1 MDERQQEVSEEGSR
15 GDEFVG
21 ENVEEQRRL
30 SAQNP
35 HVQHSEVPVEGLPW
49 HWIIVSLQ
57 DSVEPLLFLA
67 YPSYP

>member
-1 MDERQQEVSEEGSR
+1 MDERQQELREEGSR

-21 ENVEEQRRL
+21 ENVEEQKQV

-35 HVQHSEVPVEGLPW
+35 HVQHSEVLVEGLSW
-49 HWIIVSLQ
+49 DWTFVSLQ